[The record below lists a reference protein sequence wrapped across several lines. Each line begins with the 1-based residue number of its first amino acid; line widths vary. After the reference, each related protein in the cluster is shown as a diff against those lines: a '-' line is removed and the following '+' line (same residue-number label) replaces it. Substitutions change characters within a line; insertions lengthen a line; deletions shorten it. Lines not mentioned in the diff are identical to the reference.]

1 MCRGS
6 LSGLFDAHTNIT
18 VDWNAPIQSLSL
30 QRLQSLGDE
39 AVGVAL
45 ACSNSWSR
53 AMTDM
58 RTQGDIRL
66 IVRDEVWRQMRLGL
80 GAVESLDADLRLSRA
95 EGAIQWVIGHKPSD
109 LLSVGDAG
117 SRAVTIAKDMI
128 ALCDTKILLGQDPQV
143 AGELDELLELGDLQR
158 DWVTGWARQ
167 KEGRALW
174 VVGGR
179 TFKVQAVQSATEKTL
194 MDTNATLKPITQA

>member
-1 MCRGS
+1 
-6 LSGLFDAHTNIT
+6 
-18 VDWNAPIQSLSL
+18 
-30 QRLQSLGDE
+30 
-39 AVGVAL
+39 
-45 ACSNSWSR
+45 
-53 AMTDM
+53 
-58 RTQGDIRL
+58 
-66 IVRDEVWRQMRLGL
+66 
-80 GAVESLDADLRLSRA
+80 
-95 EGAIQWVIGHKPSD
+95 
-109 LLSVGDAG
+109 
-117 SRAVTIAKDMI
+117 VTITKDMI

-194 MDTNATLKPITQA
+194 MDTNAALKAQG